1 MEDNVKKEMNMIY
14 DRHTKRDDNSRHG
27 VYFGKFV
34 QILNSYEEFLRNNN
48 EKY

>member
-1 MEDNVKKEMNMIY
+1 MEYDLKKEMNMIY

-27 VYFGKFV
+27 VHFGKFV
-34 QILNSYEEFLRNNN
+34 QILNSYEEFLRNKA